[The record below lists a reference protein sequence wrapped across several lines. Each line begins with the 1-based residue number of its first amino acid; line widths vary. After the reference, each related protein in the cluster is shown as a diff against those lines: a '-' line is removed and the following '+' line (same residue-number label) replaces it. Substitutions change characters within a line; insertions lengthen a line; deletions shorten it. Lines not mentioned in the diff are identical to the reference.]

1 MGAFLVEKY
10 DFSGVLSYKINIT
23 DNFGRNVTTDQLSD
37 AFGMTMSNMQN
48 SIEEIVNKINVSN
61 GLFHVFPYDEN
72 DIMKTKIPSLY
83 FEEDGYYHF
92 IYKVEGAVNEFMV
105 ISIIPVGNEPIELVV
120 KCFKYLTKKFKK
132 CNYKMEIYDK
142 QPLKG
147 HLVIDGSDEDTS
159 YLLLYYQQVIF
170 QKVDIVKKFS
180 EKKSNIMSL
189 IFFLIIFIIILIIHL
204 YSNEAW
210 SFEVS
215 KGDLLLFLY
224 PLLFST
230 ITPPIATLIDSKGEL
245 KIKNLKTYK
254 LGERKQSDEE
264 KKVSTKMKNLEEE
277 ELVVEKNG

>member
-10 DFSGVLSYKINIT
+10 DYSGVLSYKINIT
-23 DNFGRNVTTDQLSD
+23 DNFGRNVTTEQLSD

-48 SIEEIVNKINVSN
+48 NIEGIVNKINVSN
-61 GLFHVFPYDEN
+61 DLFHAFPYHEN

-105 ISIIPVGNEPIELVV
+105 ISIIPVGNEPIEVVV
-120 KCFKYLTKKFKK
+120 KCFNYLTKKFKK
-132 CNYKMEIYDK
+132 CNYKMEIHDK
-142 QPLKG
+142 EPLKG
-147 HLVIDGSDEDTS
+147 HLVIDGPDEDTS

-170 QKVDIVKKFS
+170 QKVDTVKKLF
-180 EKKSNIMSL
+180 EKKSNIMAL
-189 IFFLIIFIIILIIHL
+189 IFFAILFIIILFIHL

-210 SFEVS
+210 PLEVS

-230 ITPPIATLIDSKGEL
+230 ITPPIATLIDSNGEL

-264 KKVSTKMKNLEEE
+264 KEVSTKMKKLDEE
-277 ELVVEKNG
+277 ELVVKKNG